1 MKLQQFRYLVAL
13 ADQGTMVRASKF
25 LNVSQPVLSRAL
37 KELQAELEVN
47 LLRRSGRGVAL
58 TDAGAVAVEA
68 MRRAL
73 SAFDMVKPTL
83 EQMYSPPVLRVAA
96 THSMLTLFIEQLSA
110 FMKQRAKVHVEVIAA
125 LGTEGVAD
133 LLLSGHADL
142 GFCPIDQSPQ
152 TLVRRPFRKIEMVLV
167 SPPGTNLPDPVEPKR
182 LKRMPMLN
190 LSTPGEGL
198 EMFNDLFRE
207 AGVSPDVVFRS
218 EDTSVFLAAVQ
229 SGIGSMLSWR
239 MNTENIPG
247 IEVRSFSPQRLMQIG
262 FLHLPGATQKIDK
275 FFRLLDVVTRPDGS
289 VKSLK
294 NFGIS

>member
-1 MKLQQFRYLVAL
+1 MAL